1 MRVGYLTR
9 PHFALASLVAHDG
22 SMMTTTIEY
31 IWLAIGFLGQ
41 GLFFGRWVIQWIASE
56 RKAESQVPV
65 SFWYMSLIGGL
76 ITLAYAIYRKDPVFI
91 AGQSIGSIVYIR
103 NLMLISRASQA
114 NQPVS
119 PSSPRT

>member
-1 MRVGYLTR
+1 
-9 PHFALASLVAHDG
+9 
-22 SMMTTTIEY
+22 MTITYEY
-31 IWLAIGFLGQ
+31 IWLGVGFLGQ
-41 GLFFGRWVIQWIASE
+41 GLFFGRWVVQWIASE
-56 RKAESQVPV
+56 KKAESQVPV

-76 ITLAYAIYRKDPVFI
+76 ITLAYAIYRRDPVFI

-119 PSSPRT
+119 PSSPRA